1 MELSLLQQLGVA
13 LGLGLLVGLQR
24 EYAAVDL
31 AGIRTFPLIT
41 VFGTL
46 TGMLAEQLGG
56 WVLAAGILAIAG
68 LIVVGNVIKLR
79 TGEADPGITTE
90 VAVLLMYGVGA
101 ALAAGYATVA
111 IVTGGGVAVLLHWK
125 NPMHELVTRIG
136 EADAQ
141 AIFRLALIA
150 LVILP
155 LLPNRAFGPYA
166 VLNPFG
172 IWLMVVLIV
181 GISMVAYVA
190 YKLLGR
196 RSGTLVAGIMGG
208 LISSTA
214 TSVSLARRSRS
225 APSEVATGA
234 VVIVIASTVVFAR
247 GLFEIAVIVPSRMG
261 AIAPPLVAMMLVM
274 VVLSG
279 GLYLT
284 SRRSFAQA
292 AREEGAPSELGAAI
306 VFGLLYAAVLFGVAA
321 AKANFGQAGMFVVA
335 AFSGLTDMDAITLST
350 AQLVRS
356 GALSADTG
364 WRLVLVGALANLVF
378 KGGLVAVL
386 GAPRL
391 ASRVAAVFG
400 LAAASGVALLFL
412 WPG

>member
-1 MELSLLQQLGVA
+1 MELSLLHQLGIAV
-13 LGLGLLVGLQR
+13 GLGLLVGLQR
-24 EYAAVDL
+24 EFAASDL

-46 TGMLAEQLGG
+46 SGALATELGG
-56 WVLAAGILAIAG
+56 LILGAGLLAIAA

-79 TGEADPGITTE
+79 TGGADPGITTE

-101 ALAAGYATVA
+101 ALAAGYTTPA

-125 NPMHELVTRIG
+125 SPLHDLVMRIG
-136 EADAQ
+136 QADAQ

-166 VLNPFG
+166 VLNPFN

-181 GISMVAYVA
+181 GISMGAYVA

-196 RSGTLVAGIMGG
+196 RSGALVAGLMGG

-214 TSVSLARRSRS
+214 TSVSLARRSRT
-225 APSEVATGA
+225 AASEVGTGA
-234 VVIVIASTVVFAR
+234 VVVVIASTVVFAR
-247 GLFEIAVIVPSRMG
+247 VLFEIAVIIPAQITAM
-261 AIAPPLVAMMLVM
+261 APPLVAMMLVM
-274 VVLSG
+274 VVLSA

-284 SRRSFAQA
+284 SRGSFEQA
-292 AREEGAPSELGAAI
+292 AQEHEPPSELGAAI
-306 VFGLLYAAVLFGVAA
+306 VFGLLYAAVLLGVAA
-321 AKANFGQAGMFVVA
+321 GKANFGQAGMYVVA
-335 AFSGLTDMDAITLST
+335 GLSGLTDMDAITLST

-356 GALSADTG
+356 GDLGHATG

-378 KGGLVAVL
+378 KGALVAAL
-386 GAPRL
+386 GHPRL
-391 ASRVAAVFG
+391 ASRIATVFG
-400 LAAASGVALLFL
+400 VALAAGIALLFL